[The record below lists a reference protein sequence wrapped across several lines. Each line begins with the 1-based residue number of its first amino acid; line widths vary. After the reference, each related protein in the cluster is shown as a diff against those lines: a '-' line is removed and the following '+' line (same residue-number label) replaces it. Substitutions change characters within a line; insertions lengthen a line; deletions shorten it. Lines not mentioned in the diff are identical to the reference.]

1 MVLSEV
7 LNKPE
12 DLEQAFLFVE
22 QEKDNKVN
30 EAIYALEV
38 LKKVY
43 PENLEIKIKLFY
55 LYEKTQN
62 ETELKKLLNEL
73 KEFKNVPS
81 YIVNKINE
89 IIVSEN
95 KSEKE
100 TLQISNDN
108 SKE

>member
-1 MVLSEV
+1 MRILIFLFFISVSITKAYANLVLSEV

-30 EAIYALEV
+30 EAIYALKV

-43 PENLEIKIKLFY
+43 PKNLEVKIKLFY

-62 ETELKKLLNEL
+62 EKELKKL
-73 KEFKNVPS
+73 
-81 YIVNKINE
+81 
-89 IIVSEN
+89 
-95 KSEKE
+95 
-100 TLQISNDN
+100 
-108 SKE
+108 